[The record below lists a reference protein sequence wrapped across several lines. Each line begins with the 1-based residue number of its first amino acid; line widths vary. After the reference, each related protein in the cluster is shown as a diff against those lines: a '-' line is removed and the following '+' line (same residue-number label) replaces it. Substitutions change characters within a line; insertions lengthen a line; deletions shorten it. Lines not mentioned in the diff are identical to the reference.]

1 MKKSIFFLMLPT
13 LCLFGKG
20 GFAQDIQGKYA
31 IKNVKTGLLLRPE
44 EARGANGTTI
54 VGYSPVN
61 WKCMTWN
68 FLHVEGE
75 TYQLK
80 NLFTS
85 KTLQPENKSLAE
97 GARLEQQPL
106 QMGQA
111 TQAYDF
117 IPVSG
122 GKYRI
127 RLKGTDLY
135 LTPSD
140 TTGTVNAAI
149 VLAKKRE
156 APEQL
161 WTIYAQN
168 PTQ

>member
-1 MKKSIFFLMLPT
+1 MKKSIFFLSLT
-13 LCLFGKG
+13 ILCMAGQTS
-20 GFAQDIQGKYA
+20 FAQIIQGKYA

-85 KTLQPENKSLAE
+85 KTLQPENNPANGTK
-97 GARLEQQPL
+97 LEQQPL
-106 QMGQA
+106 QAGVA
-111 TQAYDF
+111 TQEYDF
-117 IPVSG
+117 IPVSE

-140 TTGTVNAAI
+140 LTGTVNAAI
-149 VLAKKRE
+149 ILAKKRE

>member
-1 MKKSIFFLMLPT
+1 MSLL
-13 LCLFGKG
+13 GEG
-20 GFAQDIQGKYA
+20 SFAQVIQGKYA

-75 TYQLK
+75 TYQLG

-106 QMGQA
+106 QTGQA
-111 TQAYDF
+111 AQEFDF
-117 IPVSG
+117 IPVSA

-140 TTGTVNAAI
+140 TTGTVNTAI

-156 APEQL
+156 APDQL